1 MKKIKEILLPI
12 FYLAIILIII
22 SFIIITASKKAKAVP
37 ITSSWSN
44 TATNTSTSTNPQ
56 KDKDKSNFNGENA
69 VIYLGTHSQYEPFT
83 IVLDKSLANEDLAQN
98 IILNISNIISY
109 NIEINSIKFE
119 DKNIYIDFSN
129 NAAPFNI
136 EGNYIDSEKKL
147 YSIYGYD
154 NLTYTIFNSIYKT
167 FSSYFGTD
175 YNIFFSVNSENIL
188 IQDNTFTFFINA
200 ESPYIL
206 EE

>member
-1 MKKIKEILLPI
+1 MKKFKEILTPFI
-12 FYLAIILIII
+12 FLAIIILIIT
-22 SFIIITASKKAKAVP
+22 FIITTASKKANS
-37 ITSSWSN
+37 ITTNSITN
-44 TATNTSTSTNPQ
+44 NTNTSLNTITNN
-56 KDKDKSNFNGENA
+56 DEYKSNFNGENA

-83 IVLDKSLANEDLAQN
+83 VILNKSLSKEELGKE
-98 IILNISNIISY
+98 IISKISSAISY

-136 EGNYIDSEKKL
+136 EESYIETEKKL

-154 NLTYTIFNSIYKT
+154 NLVYTVFDSIYKSFT
-167 FSSYFGTD
+167 SYFGTD
-175 YNIFFSVNSENIL
+175 YNIYFSVNSENIL
-188 IQDNTFTFFINA
+188 IQDNNFTFFINV